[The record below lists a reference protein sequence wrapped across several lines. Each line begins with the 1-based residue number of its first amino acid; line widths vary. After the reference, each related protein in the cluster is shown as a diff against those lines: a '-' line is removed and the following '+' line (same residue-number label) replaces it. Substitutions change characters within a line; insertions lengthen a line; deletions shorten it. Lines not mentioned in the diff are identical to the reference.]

1 MAKKPERKQKL
12 KVFRTP
18 IGFHDALVAAPS
30 RKAAL
35 EAWGADSNI
44 FAQGIAEEVSDPKLM
59 EEPLANPGKVIRRV
73 RGSTDEHFAELERSA
88 PKRKKAA
95 RTEVE
100 EGGNVVEL
108 KPRPRPKPKPSRE
121 EVDAADEALEKA
133 DRKNRRKLGE
143 IDEKIRLLERKRR
156 ELQRRH
162 EEERNALAR
171 QRDKAKSAY
180 DRALR
185 EWNGQGK

>member
-18 IGFHDALVAAPS
+18 IGFHDAYVAAPS

-44 FAQGIAEEVSDPKLM
+44 FAQGIAEEVTNPKLM
-59 EEPLANPGKVIRRV
+59 EEPLADPGKVIRRV
-73 RGSTDEHFAELERSA
+73 RGSADEHFAELERRA
-88 PKRKKAA
+88 PKRTKAV
-95 RTEVE
+95 RE
-100 EGGNVVEL
+100 EEDGENVVEL
-108 KPRPRPKPKPSRE
+108 KPKPKPRPKPSRE

-133 DRKNRRKLGE
+133 QKKQRRKLGE
-143 IDEKIRLLERKRR
+143 IDEKMRELEQRRR
-156 ELQRRH
+156 ELQRKY
-162 EEERNALAR
+162 EEEHDVLERS
-171 QRDKAKSAY
+171 RDKAKSAY

-185 EWNGQGK
+185 EWNR

>member
-18 IGFHDALVAAPS
+18 IGFHDAYVAAPS

-44 FAQGIAEEVSDPKLM
+44 FAQGIAEEVTDPKLM
-59 EEPLANPGKVIRRV
+59 EEPLADPGTVIRRV
-73 RGSTDEHFAELERSA
+73 RGSPDEHFAELERRA
-88 PKRKKAA
+88 PKRTKAV
-95 RTEVE
+95 RE
-100 EGGNVVEL
+100 EEDGENVVEL
-108 KPRPRPKPKPSRE
+108 KPKSKPRPKPSRE

-133 DRKNRRKLGE
+133 QKKQRRKLGE
-143 IDEKIRLLERKRR
+143 IDEKMRELEQRRR
-156 ELQRRH
+156 ELQRKY
-162 EEERNALAR
+162 EEEHDVLERR
-171 QRDKAKSAY
+171 RDKAKSAY

-185 EWNGQGK
+185 EWNR

>member
-1 MAKKPERKQKL
+1 MAKKPERKRKL

-18 IGFHDALVAAPS
+18 IGFHDAYVAAPN

-44 FAQGIAEEVSDPKLM
+44 FAQGIAEEVSDPALM
-59 EEPLANPGKVIRRV
+59 EEPLASPGKVIRRV

-88 PKRKKAA
+88 PKPNKAA
-95 RTEVE
+95 RRAEE
-100 EGGNVVEL
+100 EGGKVVEL
-108 KPRPRPKPKPSRE
+108 KPKSKPRPKPSRKE
-121 EVDAADEALEKA
+121 LDSADEALEKA
-133 DRKNRRKLGE
+133 EKRQRRKLSE
-143 IDEKIRLLERKRR
+143 IDEKMRELERKRR

-162 EEERNALAR
+162 EEERDTLAR
-171 QRDKAKSAY
+171 KRDKARSAY

-185 EWNGQGK
+185 EWKR